1 MIVRSGGSLA
11 LTEVGCIFSSQVGK
25 ILGLDFTEME
35 DQCFQLATPIDLY
48 LEPICSLQVKW
59 RPLKRTITRASID
72 FSTERRKVWIA
83 IKVWQ
88 LSRYDGV
95 TS

>member
-1 MIVRSGGSLA
+1 MA
-11 LTEVGCIFSSQVGK
+11 LTEVGCIFSSEVGK
-25 ILGLDFTEME
+25 ILGLDFTETE

-48 LEPICSLQVKW
+48 LVPLCYSQGKC

-83 IKVWQ
+83 IQVWQ
-88 LSRYDGV
+88 LSRYDDHILG
-95 TS
+95 SC